1 MAEFS
6 PNTVDV
12 HELAALWHLPHQGFT
27 GSNIVWSHGKQVQI
41 PSVMKGSREGVCL
54 GLNHYADRDELVY
67 MPLSDRATHT
77 AIVGRTGTGKS
88 TLLHI
93 LGALDTPTS
102 GSLLYKGNDVSRLS
116 PSKQAELRNR
126 VFGFVFQFYHLLP
139 DFTALEN
146 VLLPCF
152 IGKQFSKNAPSKEN
166 FHNRAVSLLERV
178 GLGGRLTHKPHKLS
192 GGEKQRVAIVR
203 ALINQPELL
212 LCDEPT
218 GNLDTQTGDG
228 IRDMIWGLNK
238 TMHQTVVIV
247 THDQGMADQAD
258 RVIKITDGRI
268 IY

>member
-1 MAEFS
+1 MS
-6 PNTVDV
+6 NPTVNDNN
-12 HELAALWHLPHQGFT
+12 HTLLQAINIYKEYKSGEQILPVLREISLSVEKGE
-27 GSNIVWSHGKQVQI
+27 IVV
-41 PSVMKGSREGVCL
+41 
-54 GLNHYADRDELVY
+54 
-67 MPLSDRATHT
+67 
-77 AIVGRTGTGKS
+77 IVGASGAGKS

-152 IGKQFSKNAPSKEN
+152 IGKQFSKNEPSKED

-178 GLGGRLTHKPHKLS
+178 GLGGRLTHKPSKLS

-218 GNLDTQTGDG
+218 GNLDTQTGYE

-247 THDQGMADQAD
+247 THDQSMADQAD

-268 IY
+268 IH

>member
-1 MAEFS
+1 MIYLPPNSS
-6 PNTVDV
+6 PSNAKMSNLTGNDTDNHTLLQAINIYKEYRSGEQILPVL
-12 HELAALWHLPHQGFT
+12 HEICLSVEKGE
-27 GSNIVWSHGKQVQI
+27 IVVIIGASG
-41 PSVMKGSREGVCL
+41 
-54 GLNHYADRDELVY
+54 A
-67 MPLSDRATHT
+67 
-77 AIVGRTGTGKS
+77 GKS

-102 GSLLYKGNDVSRLS
+102 GSLLYKGEDVSQLS

-152 IGKQFSKNAPSKEN
+152 IGKRFTKNTKTKEE

-178 GLGGRLTHKPHKLS
+178 GLGNRLTHKPSKLS

-218 GNLDTQTGDG
+218 GNLDTQTGYE
-228 IRDMIWGLNK
+228 IRDLIWELNK
-238 TMHQTVVIV
+238 TMNQTVVIV
-247 THDQGMADQAD
+247 THDQNMAEQAN
-258 RVIKITDGRI
+258 RIIKITDGRI
-268 IY
+268 TN

>member
-1 MAEFS
+1 MS
-6 PNTVDV
+6 NPTVNNNN
-12 HELAALWHLPHQGFT
+12 HTLLQAI
-27 GSNIVWSHGKQVQI
+27 NIYKEYKSGEQI
-41 PSVMKGSREGVCL
+41 LSVLREISLSVEKGEIV
-54 GLNHYADRDELVY
+54 V
-67 MPLSDRATHT
+67 
-77 AIVGRTGTGKS
+77 IVGASGAGKS

-102 GSLLYKGNDVSRLS
+102 GSLLYKGNDVARLS

-152 IGKQFSKNAPSKEN
+152 IGKQFSKNAPSKED

-178 GLGGRLTHKPHKLS
+178 GLGGRLTHKPSKLS

-218 GNLDTQTGDG
+218 GNLDTQTGYE

-247 THDQGMADQAD
+247 THDQSMADQAD

-268 IY
+268 IH